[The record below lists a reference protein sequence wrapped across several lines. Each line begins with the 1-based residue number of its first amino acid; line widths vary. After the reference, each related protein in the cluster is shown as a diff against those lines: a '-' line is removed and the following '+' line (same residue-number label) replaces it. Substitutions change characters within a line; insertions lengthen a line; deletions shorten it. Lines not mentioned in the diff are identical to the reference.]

1 MECTLSPDYDD
12 VSYRL
17 RQKIVTARKHH
28 TCGECGC
35 DIEPGMQY
43 ELYNGIQDG
52 DIFTEKTC
60 LHCLSIR
67 EAFFDQGVAQFGTV
81 LDEVREN
88 IIYELNGEVDSK
100 CITPLTPLAKEVIF
114 AWITEAWGMDDD

>member
-1 MECTLSPDYDD
+1 
-12 VSYRL
+12 
-17 RQKIVTARKHH
+17 
-28 TCGECGC
+28 
-35 DIEPGMQY
+35 
-43 ELYNGIQDG
+43 
-52 DIFTEKTC
+52 
-60 LHCLSIR
+60 
-67 EAFFDQGVAQFGTV
+67 V